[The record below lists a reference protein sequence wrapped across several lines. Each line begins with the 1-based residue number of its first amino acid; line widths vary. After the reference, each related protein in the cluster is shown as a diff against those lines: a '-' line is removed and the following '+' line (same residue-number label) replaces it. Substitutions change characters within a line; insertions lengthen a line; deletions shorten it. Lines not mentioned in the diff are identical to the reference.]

1 MKPNCPAL
9 TSFMQSFNL
18 FNLIKLI
25 HTSFK
30 RKGSCVDLIV
40 TNRKYCFK
48 HSSTFEIGLI
58 DHHHLVYSML
68 KICFK
73 REESKLFIYRDY
85 KNFYDTDFRMAFC
98 KSTSHIPANIAH
110 PKHRTSRTS
119 HIPNTPHPAHPIS
132 RTSHIPNIP
141 HPEHLTSP
149 TSHMSN
155 IPHPQHPTSPPSHI
169 PYIPHSTF
177 STCHFPSISHSEHV
191 TSCQTDQI
199 T

>member
-1 MKPNCPAL
+1 
-9 TSFMQSFNL
+9 
-18 FNLIKLI
+18 
-25 HTSFK
+25 
-30 RKGSCVDLIV
+30 
-40 TNRKYCFK
+40 
-48 HSSTFEIGLI
+48 
-58 DHHHLVYSML
+58 ML

-132 RTSHIPNIP
+132 RTSHIPNIL

-199 T
+199 TWIDRNKEQYFNMRISTGK